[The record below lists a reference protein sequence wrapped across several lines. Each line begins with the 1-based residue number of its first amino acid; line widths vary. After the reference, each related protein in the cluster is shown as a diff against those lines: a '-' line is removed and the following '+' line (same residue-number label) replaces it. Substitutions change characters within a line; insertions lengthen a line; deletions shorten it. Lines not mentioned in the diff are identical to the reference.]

1 MTQCPTIAFCGVLEF
16 VPLVFYGRI
25 ATLNVEAD
33 RVAKELTPMRL
44 LREPIS
50 VEKLFVAYEYVPAP
64 QRIKKT
70 AKEKRETRS
79 AQSKWR
85 VGTGS
90 AKLFR
95 TGAWHHTSFHCMDP
109 GNFEK
114 LVALQLFLQHR
125 VATSPHPHKISCADV
140 LKVMLCGIT
149 KRLYFGHPIVERSI
163 ISMED
168 ILNRPGFLAI
178 DISSSIPQL
187 HSRYRNDIVDLVN
200 IGTVISLLL

>member
-1 MTQCPTIAFCGVLEF
+1 MTRCPTIAFGGILEF

-33 RVAKELTPMRL
+33 QVAKELTPMRL

-64 QRIKKT
+64 QRIQ
-70 AKEKRETRS
+70 RLLDI
-79 AQSKWR
+79 
-85 VGTGS
+85 GLTG
-90 AKLFR
+90 
-95 TGAWHHTSFHCMDP
+95 FHCMDP

-114 LVALQLFLQHR
+114 LVALQLLLQHR
-125 VATSPHPHKISCADV
+125 VATSPYPHKISCADV
-140 LKVMLCGIT
+140 LKVMLCGIS
-149 KRLYFGHPIVERSI
+149 KRLYFGHPIVERAI
-163 ISMED
+163 ICMED

-187 HSRYRNDIVDLVN
+187 QSRYRNDIVDLVN